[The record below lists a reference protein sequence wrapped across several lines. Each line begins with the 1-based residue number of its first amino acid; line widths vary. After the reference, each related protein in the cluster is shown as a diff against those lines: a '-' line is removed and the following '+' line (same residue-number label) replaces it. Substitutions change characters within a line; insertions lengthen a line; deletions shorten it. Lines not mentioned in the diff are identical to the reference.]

1 MNQPVIDPAHES
13 STCPFCGVLPE
24 FERTSNFEYA
34 LSCNNIDCP
43 VNPQTRFMDSMEK
56 ANILWMTRVPIKT
69 DQTADETSK
78 ERAMTQPTIE
88 QMIEFLSMRIT
99 AGMMTAGYYRGDAM
113 AVEFVDMNM
122 AIRAALA
129 EKQGGADR

>member
-1 MNQPVIDPAHES
+1 
-13 STCPFCGVLPE
+13 
-24 FERTSNFEYA
+24 
-34 LSCNNIDCP
+34 
-43 VNPQTRFMDSMEK
+43 MEK

-78 ERAMTQPTIE
+78 ERAMTQRTIE

-129 EKQGGADR
+129 EKQGVRLPERDTTKPAEQQGLFRKFEVQRVDGTDAIGGKHHG